1 MSTGS
6 LSYGKRNSTWASM
19 RNLKDVPESSTYGYD
34 VIKEN
39 FEMKLKIET
48 EAKKAVEL
56 ELASGIVL
64 LFLD

>member
-1 MSTGS
+1 
-6 LSYGKRNSTWASM
+6 M

-39 FEMKLKIET
+39 FERKLKIET

-56 ELASGIVL
+56 ELASGIVP
-64 LFLD
+64 LFPL